1 MCSSAC
7 FVIVAGLGWA
17 GLGWSSREIL
27 YSAAAER
34 EWEGDQPMT
43 SSTRCCW
50 VSWPGLASGRIK
62 YDSRFDWL
70 LINKQVRIQ
79 VGEADG

>member
-1 MCSSAC
+1 
-7 FVIVAGLGWA
+7 
-17 GLGWSSREIL
+17 
-27 YSAAAER
+27 
-34 EWEGDQPMT
+34 MT